1 MLVWLNCTIGCQI
14 TNIMARFTLG
24 GAATPLTTA
33 KFSTGINSF
42 GVKRIELERIL
53 VDIDENSGLAV
64 YEVEGNRDKTRGPVT
79 PSRYYAMLSGVVVE
93 RERTDSRGETFV
105 VREIEVTIA
114 LKGTDAKGG
123 TGKISLRLSSE
134 STLVTGEEVDTTT
147 LERLTFLN
155 PVTGKTSA
163 YFDAEPLADEQDDED
178 DETEPEP
185 APAAPATRRRTRR

>member
-1 MLVWLNCTIGCQI
+1 
-14 TNIMARFTLG
+14 MARFTLG
-24 GAATPLTTA
+24 GAATPATTA

-42 GVKRIELERIL
+42 GVKRIELERIP

-64 YEVEGNRDKTRGPVT
+64 YEVEGNSDKTRGPVT
-79 PSRYYAMLSGVVVE
+79 PSRYYAMLSGVIVE

-114 LKGTDAKGG
+114 LKGTDAKCG
-123 TGKISLRLSSE
+123 TGKISLRLSNE

-155 PVTGKTSA
+155 PMTGKTSA
-163 YFDAEPLADEQDDED
+163 YFDAKPLDENE
-178 DETEPEP
+178 EPESAP
-185 APAAPATRRRTRR
+185 APAAPATRRKTSR

>member
-1 MLVWLNCTIGCQI
+1 
-14 TNIMARFTLG
+14 MARFTLG
-24 GAATPLTTA
+24 GAATPSTTA

-42 GVKRIELERIL
+42 GVKRIELERIP

-64 YEVEGNRDKTRGPVT
+64 YEVEDNSDKTRGPIT

-93 RERTDSRGETFV
+93 RGRTDSRGDTFV
-105 VREIEVTIA
+105 GREIEVTIA

-147 LERLTFLN
+147 LQRLTFLN

-163 YFDAEPLADEQDDED
+163 YFDAEPLYDDQSGED
-178 DETEPEP
+178 DETEPAP
-185 APAAPATRRRTRR
+185 APATPATRRKTRR

>member
-1 MLVWLNCTIGCQI
+1 
-14 TNIMARFTLG
+14 MARFTLG
-24 GAATPLTTA
+24 GAATPATTA

-42 GVKRIELERIL
+42 GVKRIELERIP

-64 YEVEGNRDKTRGPVT
+64 YEVEGNSDKARGPVT
-79 PSRYYAMLSGVVVE
+79 PSRYYAMLSGVIVE

-114 LKGTDAKGG
+114 LKGTDAKCG

-155 PVTGKTSA
+155 PMTGKTSA
-163 YFDAEPLADEQDDED
+163 YFDAEPLDDSIDEND
-178 DETEPEP
+178 EPESAP
-185 APAAPATRRRTRR
+185 APAAPATRRRTKR

>member
-1 MLVWLNCTIGCQI
+1 
-14 TNIMARFTLG
+14 MARFTLG
-24 GAATPLTTA
+24 GAATPATTA

-42 GVKRIELERIL
+42 GVKRIELERIP

-64 YEVEGNRDKTRGPVT
+64 YEVEGNSDKTRGPVT

-114 LKGTDAKGG
+114 LKGTDAKCG
-123 TGKISLRLSSE
+123 TGKISLRLSNE

-155 PVTGKTSA
+155 PMTGNTSA
-163 YFDAEPLADEQDDED
+163 YFDAKPLDENE
-178 DETEPEP
+178 EPESAP
-185 APAAPATRRRTRR
+185 APAAPATRRKTSR

>member
-1 MLVWLNCTIGCQI
+1 
-14 TNIMARFTLG
+14 MARFTLG
-24 GAATPLTTA
+24 GAATPSTTA

-42 GVKRIELERIL
+42 GVKRIELDRIH
-53 VDIDENSGLAV
+53 VDVDEASGLAV
-64 YEVEGNRDKTRGPVT
+64 YEVAGNSDKTKGPIT
-79 PSRYYAMLSGVVVE
+79 PNRYYAMLSGVVVE
-93 RERTDSRGETFV
+93 RERSDSRGETFV

-114 LKGTDAKGG
+114 LRGTDANGG

-155 PVTGKTSA
+155 PLTGKTSA
-163 YFDAEPLADEQDDED
+163 YFDAEPLVDEQNED
-178 DETEPEP
+178 DEPEPAP

>member
-1 MLVWLNCTIGCQI
+1 
-14 TNIMARFTLG
+14 MARFTLG

-42 GVKRIELERIL
+42 GVKRIELGRIP

-64 YEVEGNRDKTRGPVT
+64 YEVEGNSDKTRGPIT

-93 RERTDSRGETFV
+93 RDRTDSHGETFT

-114 LKGTDAKGG
+114 LRGTDAKGG

-147 LERLTFLN
+147 LKRLTFLN
-155 PVTGKTSA
+155 PMTGKTSA
-163 YFDAEPLADEQDDED
+163 YFDAEPLADEDEQDDD
-178 DETEPEP
+178 EP
-185 APAAPATRRRTRR
+185 APAPAATASRRRTRR

>member
-1 MLVWLNCTIGCQI
+1 
-14 TNIMARFTLG
+14 MARFTLG
-24 GAATPLTTA
+24 GAATPSTTA

-42 GVKRIELERIL
+42 GVKRIELERIP

-64 YEVEGNRDKTRGPVT
+64 YEVEGNSDKTRGPIT

-123 TGKISLRLSSE
+123 TGKISLRLSNE

-155 PVTGKTSA
+155 PMTGKTSA
-163 YFDAEPLADEQDDED
+163 YFDAEPLTDEQDKD
-178 DETEPEP
+178 DEPEP
-185 APAAPATRRRTRR
+185 APAPAAPASRRRTRR

>member
-1 MLVWLNCTIGCQI
+1 
-14 TNIMARFTLG
+14 MARFTLG
-24 GAATPLTTA
+24 GAATPSTTA

-42 GVKRIELERIL
+42 GVKRIELERIP

-64 YEVEGNRDKTRGPVT
+64 YEVEGNSDKTRGPIT
-79 PSRYYAMLSGVVVE
+79 PSRYYAMLSGIVVE

-155 PVTGKTSA
+155 PMTGKTSA
-163 YFDAEPLADEQDDED
+163 YFDAEPLADETDDDDDE
-178 DETEPEP
+178 PQP
-185 APAAPATRRRTRR
+185 APAAPATRRRTSR

>member
-1 MLVWLNCTIGCQI
+1 
-14 TNIMARFTLG
+14 MARFTLG
-24 GAATPLTTA
+24 GAATPSTTA

-42 GVKRIELERIL
+42 GVKRIELERIP

-64 YEVEGNRDKTRGPVT
+64 YEVEGNSDKTRGPVT

-114 LKGTDAKGG
+114 LKGTNAKGG
-123 TGKISLRLSSE
+123 TGKISLRLSNE

-147 LERLTFLN
+147 LERLTFLD
-155 PVTGKTSA
+155 PLKGKTSA
-163 YFDAEPLADEQDDED
+163 YFDAEPLDNPSDED
-178 DETEPEP
+178 DETEPAP
-185 APAAPATRRRTRR
+185 APAAPATRRKTRR

>member
-1 MLVWLNCTIGCQI
+1 
-14 TNIMARFTLG
+14 MARFTLG
-24 GAATPLTTA
+24 GAATPSTTA

-42 GVKRIELERIL
+42 GVKRIELERIP

-64 YEVEGNRDKTRGPVT
+64 YEVEGNSDKTRGPIT
-79 PSRYYAMLSGVVVE
+79 PDRYYAMLSGVVVE

-114 LKGTDAKGG
+114 LRGTDANGG

-155 PVTGKTSA
+155 PMTGKTSA
-163 YFDAEPLADEQDDED
+163 YFDAEPLTDED
-178 DETEPEP
+178 GETKTAP
-185 APAAPATRRRTRR
+185 APAPATRRRTRR